1 MLNVFKNE
9 IYKSLTKGKIL
20 VYLIFL
26 TLIISVIGII
36 IKINILDLTMEDGLI
51 QFLKY
56 NLTFI
61 LVKIL
66 TPVLL
71 IIITASVIADDY
83 SSGVMKFFL
92 ISKIDKKDVILGKI
106 LYLIIITLI
115 NTLVMFIIFSIV
127 GGILAGDFSNI
138 FLGEY
143 IKVMNAY
150 IITAFGMLPI
160 VLVTSVIS
168 LMVDNFNQTIGIS
181 ISVLIVSL
189 MIDSINSKILGI
201 TPTSLISYGYKL
213 LGDIS
218 NKMMIIAVVLSCSYI
233 LLLVLSSIK
242 IFKKK
247 DMVL

>member
-1 MLNVFKNE
+1 M
-9 IYKSLTKGKIL
+9 
-20 VYLIFL
+20 
-26 TLIISVIGII
+26 
-36 IKINILDLTMEDGLI
+36 
-51 QFLKY
+51 
-56 NLTFI
+56 
-61 LVKIL
+61 KIL
-66 TPVLL
+66 TPILL
-71 IIITASVIADDY
+71 IIVTASVIADDY
-83 SSGVMKFFL
+83 SIGVMKFFL

-247 DMVL
+247 DIVL

>member
-20 VYLIFL
+20 AYLIFL
-26 TLIISVIGII
+26 TLIISVIGVI
-36 IKINILDLTMEDGLI
+36 IKINILYLTIEDGLI

-61 LVKIL
+61 LMKIL
-66 TPVLL
+66 TPILL
-71 IIITASVIADDY
+71 IIVTASVIADDY

-150 IITAFGMLPI
+150 IITAFAFIKTHIRKRTDHRFISGEMYKQIIAQTTCHQPLGMLI
-160 VLVTSVIS
+160 ARLYKSS
-168 LMVDNFNQTIGIS
+168 LN
-181 ISVLIVSL
+181 
-189 MIDSINSKILGI
+189 
-201 TPTSLISYGYKL
+201 
-213 LGDIS
+213 
-218 NKMMIIAVVLSCSYI
+218 CS
-233 LLLVLSSIK
+233 
-242 IFKKK
+242 F
-247 DMVL
+247 MP

>member
-20 VYLIFL
+20 AYLIFL
-26 TLIISVIGII
+26 TLIISVIGVI
-36 IKINILDLTMEDGLI
+36 IKINILDLTIEDGLI

-61 LVKIL
+61 LMKIL
-66 TPVLL
+66 TPILL
-71 IIITASVIADDY
+71 IIVTASVIADDY

-201 TPTSLISYGYKL
+201 TPTSIISYEYKL

>member
-20 VYLIFL
+20 AYLIFL
-26 TLIISVIGII
+26 TLIISVIGVI
-36 IKINILDLTMEDGLI
+36 IKINILDLTIEDGLI

-61 LVKIL
+61 LMKIL
-66 TPVLL
+66 TPILL
-71 IIITASVIADDY
+71 IIVTASVIADDY

-189 MIDSINSKILGI
+189 MIDSINSKIL
-201 TPTSLISYGYKL
+201 
-213 LGDIS
+213 
-218 NKMMIIAVVLSCSYI
+218 
-233 LLLVLSSIK
+233 
-242 IFKKK
+242 
-247 DMVL
+247 